1 MIVAGFGFRASATL
15 DSLQDALFQAAA
27 GRTIG
32 ALSTAADKAQSTVF
46 QDLAETLALPI
57 VPVGA
62 KALEAIQTPTQ
73 SATSTAERGTGSVAE
88 AAALGGAGKDAILLR
103 TRVISKDRLATCALA
118 QAPDKEPT

>member
-1 MIVAGFGFRASATL
+1 MIIAGFGFRAYATL

-27 GRTIG
+27 GRKIG
-32 ALSTAADKAQSTVF
+32 ALSTAADKAQSMVF

-57 VPVGA
+57 IPIGA
-62 KALEAIQTPTQ
+62 NALRAIQTPTQ

-88 AAALGGAGKDAILLR
+88 AAALVGAGQDAKLLQ
-103 TRVISKDRLATCALA
+103 TRVISQDRLATCALA